1 MADHMRASLVCDALA
16 MAIELRRPA
25 PGLILHSDR
34 GSQYTSREIR
44 VLLEAHGAVQSLSRP
59 RQCWD
64 SAVAESFFATLKEG
78 RRNPGETQAAWSTC
92 PSNRGKATRL
102 RHVSAILYIADE
114 RPIVIVWR
122 FGGCWTLRVVPI
134 RGSRI
139 VPMERYQMPHPWQTL
154 ITIIMTAMLIV
165 SCGGSVGPSLSA
177 SSEGGPP
184 GSLSILPATTD
195 AAACSGDIATIN
207 ATMRAIDHYSGH
219 ADLVLSSPTSDPTA
233 SVVPFPVT
241 MDLARSLIGA
251 V

>member
-1 MADHMRASLVCDALA
+1 
-16 MAIELRRPA
+16 
-25 PGLILHSDR
+25 
-34 GSQYTSREIR
+34 
-44 VLLEAHGAVQSLSRP
+44 
-59 RQCWD
+59 
-64 SAVAESFFATLKEG
+64 
-78 RRNPGETQAAWSTC
+78 
-92 PSNRGKATRL
+92 
-102 RHVSAILYIADE
+102 
-114 RPIVIVWR
+114 
-122 FGGCWTLRVVPI
+122 
-134 RGSRI
+134 
-139 VPMERYQMPHPWQTL
+139 MPHPWQTL